1 MLPNMVTGRMPGCLR
16 GDART
21 RLEFLG
27 VATKYRNI
35 GCGAS
40 IAATTEGVNMAEE
53 QTPPAGPDLAQGI
66 APSEFTGETLLGH
79 VGDQDVLLVRS
90 GPEIFAVEAHCS
102 HYHGPLAEGLVVG
115 DSIRCPWHHACFDLR
130 TGEAT
135 RAPAL
140 NALAVWQVEHEGDRI
155 FVRQKRVQSKPHGKG
170 PVNAHDRIVI
180 VGGGA
185 AGFSAAEML
194 RRQEFRGS
202 IVMLS
207 NDTAPPVDRPNLSKD
222 YLAGSAPEDWLPL
235 RPDSFYADAGIE
247 LRLESNVTSIDSK
260 ARNIIVAGGGTVPY
274 DRLLLATGA
283 EPVRLPV
290 PGADQPHVHTLRS
303 LADCRAIIAAASG
316 ARRAIVIGASFIG
329 LEAAAA
335 LRARNIEVHVVAPE
349 QRPMERVLG
358 ADMGDFVR
366 ALHEQHGVIFHL
378 GDTVVAID
386 GKRATLKSGGVL
398 EAEVVVVGVGVRPRL
413 ALAEQAG
420 LVLDRG
426 VVVNAQ
432 LETSIPGIFAAG
444 DIARWPDPHS
454 RENIR
459 VEHWVV
465 AERQGQTAARNMLG
479 QREIF
484 DAVPFFWSQHY
495 DVPINYVGH
504 AERWDDIAID
514 GDIAARDCLLKY
526 KSKGRVLAVAS
537 VYRDLASLQAE
548 LDMERQAM
556 R

>member
-1 MLPNMVTGRMPGCLR
+1 
-16 GDART
+16 
-21 RLEFLG
+21 
-27 VATKYRNI
+27 
-35 GCGAS
+35 
-40 IAATTEGVNMAEE
+40 MAEE
-53 QTPPAGPDLAQGI
+53 QAAPAGPDLTQGI
-66 APSEFTGETLLGH
+66 AADDFTGETLLGH

-90 GPEIFAVEAHCS
+90 QSEIFAIDAHCS

-115 DSIRCPWHHACFDLR
+115 HGIRCPWHHACFDLR

-140 NALAVWQVEHEGDRI
+140 ISLAVWQVEQESGRI
-155 FVRQKRVQSKPHGKG
+155 FIRQKREAPRPPRKATADAPG
-170 PVNAHDRIVI
+170 NIVI

-185 AGFSAAEML
+185 AGFAAAEML
-194 RRQEFRGS
+194 RRQDFQGN

-207 NDTAPPVDRPNLSKD
+207 DDTAAPVDRPNLSKD

-235 RPDSFYADAGIE
+235 RPDSFYQEAGIDI
-247 LRLESNVTSIDSK
+247 RLKASVTAIDTK
-260 ARNIIVAGGGTVPY
+260 ACKVAIADDSTVSY

-283 EPVRLPV
+283 EPVRLPI
-290 PGADQPHVHTLRS
+290 PGADQPHVRTLRS
-303 LADCRAIIAAASG
+303 LADCRAIIASASG

-335 LRARNIEVHVVAPE
+335 LRAREIEVHVVAPE
-349 QRPMERVLG
+349 QRPMERVFG
-358 ADMGDFVR
+358 PEMGDFVR
-366 ALHEQHGVIFHL
+366 ALHEEHGVLFHL
-378 GDTVVAID
+378 GDTVTAID
-386 GKRATLKSGGVL
+386 GKRATLKSGGML
-398 EAEVVVVGVGVRPRL
+398 EADLVVVGVGVRPRL

-420 LVLDRG
+420 LEVDRG
-426 VVVNAQ
+426 VAVNAF
-432 LETSIPGIFAAG
+432 LETSVPGIFAVG

-454 RENIR
+454 KENIR

-479 QREIF
+479 QREAF
-484 DAVPFFWSQHY
+484 DAVSFFWSQHY

-504 AERWDDIAID
+504 AEAWDEIAID
-514 GDIAARDCLLKY
+514 GDISKRDCLLRY

-537 VYRDLASLQAE
+537 IYRDLESLQAE
-548 LDMERQAM
+548 LAREQGTM

>member
-1 MLPNMVTGRMPGCLR
+1 
-16 GDART
+16 
-21 RLEFLG
+21 
-27 VATKYRNI
+27 
-35 GCGAS
+35 
-40 IAATTEGVNMAEE
+40 MAEE
-53 QTPPAGPDLAQGI
+53 QAAPAGPDLAQGV
-66 APSEFTGETLLGH
+66 ALSDFSGETLLGH
-79 VGDQDVLLVRS
+79 VGDQDVLVVRS
-90 GPEIFAVEAHCS
+90 GPEIFAIDAHCS

-140 NALAVWQVEHEGDRI
+140 NALAVWKVEREGDRI
-155 FVRQKRVQSKPHGKG
+155 FVRQKREQPKPRSKASVDAPG
-170 PVNAHDRIVI
+170 RIVI

-185 AGFSAAEML
+185 AGFAVADML
-194 RRQEFRGS
+194 RRQAFSGG

-207 NDTAPPVDRPNLSKD
+207 NDAAPPVDRPNLSKD

-235 RPDSFYADAGIE
+235 RPDSFYAEASID
-247 LRLESNVTSIDSK
+247 LRLDSNVTSIDTS
-260 ARNIIVAGGGTVPY
+260 ARDVTISGGGTVSY

-283 EPVRLPV
+283 EPVRLPI
-290 PGADQPHVHTLRS
+290 PGADQPHVHVLRS
-303 LADCRAIIAAASG
+303 LADCRAIIESTKG
-316 ARRAIVIGASFIG
+316 ARRAVVIGASFIG

-335 LRARNIEVHVVAPE
+335 LRARDIEVHVVAPE

-358 ADMGDFVR
+358 PDMGDFVR
-366 ALHEQHGVIFHL
+366 ALHEEHGVIFHL
-378 GDTVVAID
+378 GDTVVAMD

-398 EAEVVVVGVGVRPRL
+398 EADLVVVGVGVRPRL
-413 ALAEQAG
+413 GLAEQAG
-420 LVLDRG
+420 LKIDRG
-426 VVVNAQ
+426 VAVNAF
-432 LETSIPGIFAAG
+432 LETSVAGIYAVG
-444 DIARWPDPHS
+444 DIARWPDPYS
-454 RENIR
+454 QEDIR

-479 QREIF
+479 QREVF

-504 AERWDDIAID
+504 AEKWDEIAIE

-537 VYRDLASLQAE
+537 IYRDLASLQAE
-548 LDMERQAM
+548 LAMEQAP
-556 R
+556 RR